1 MTSLSLML
9 SLEVRVT
16 DHATV
21 NFIGPARRKTRRA
34 SSTPMPTLE
43 MTRSTCAYPTAFTW
57 SPTCPYESSYLNG
70 DIPTPSIAKY
80 MERIGKSV
88 GLSFGND
95 LNRAW
100 GRNDVRSRRITSS
113 PP

>member
-1 MTSLSLML
+1 ML

-21 NFIGPARRKTRRA
+21 NLIGPARRKSRRA
-34 SSTPMPTLE
+34 SSTSMPTLE

-57 SPTCPYESSYLNG
+57 SATCPYESSNLNG

-80 MERIGKSV
+80 MERIGKCV

-113 PP
+113 PL